1 MRIKKKKQILSIL
14 LKVKQLKAA
23 DTHSYQYWVTEPYL
37 TIAVFIVDSNNKFN
51 LIFIYNIKL
60 KKNCYGCWSVTKLFS
75 LFWKKKPLTFILHT
89 NNATKF

>member
-37 TIAVFIVDSNNKFN
+37 AIAVFIVDSNDKFN

-60 KKNCYGCWSVTKLFS
+60 KKDCYGLFS
-75 LFWKKKPLTFILHT
+75 LFWKKNLWLSFLHT
-89 NNATKF
+89 DNATKF